1 MLKLLVGLLTVFL
14 FQTSAHAADNIIIE
28 SVSLT

>member
-14 FQTSAHAADNIIIE
+14 LQTSAHAADKSQNQY
-28 SVSLT
+28 L